1 MRYGLFADLIAN
13 KIQLKFAQ
21 MGKRLFYLFIFSNL
35 FIAGCAMAMVAQ
47 TDSFLLHRSPNIY
60 FIWFVFFSTVCSY
73 SFHWYLTKDPV
84 ISTTRVKWVEQNR
97 KIHVILFIIGLI
109 GAGIFF
115 FYLFPYWIWLFLS
128 AAMTF
133 LYSAPKIP
141 HPWFRALRKVALG
154 KTIFLAL
161 VWTHVTTI
169 LPILISGQD
178 WQVQHTL
185 FVISRFFL
193 VYAICILFD
202 YRDRDDDKANGVR
215 SLITY
220 LGERGITALFIF
232 SLAIFFAST
241 LLLLR
246 YDYDIF
252 HIILLLIPGVITGA
266 LYNYARRNFSD
277 TLYYFVLDG
286 LMALSALLMLV
297 AGI

>member
-1 MRYGLFADLIAN
+1 
-13 KIQLKFAQ
+13 
-21 MGKRLFYLFIFSNL
+21 MGKRLFYLFVFSNL
-35 FIAGCAMAMVAQ
+35 FIAGCAVAMVAQ
-47 TDSFLLHRSPNIY
+47 TDTFLLHSSTNVY
-60 FIWFVFFSTVCSY
+60 FIWFVFFSTTCSY
-73 SFHWYLTKDPV
+73 SFHWWLTKDPV
-84 ISTTRVKWVEQNR
+84 IFSPRVKWMETNR
-97 KIHVILFIIGLI
+97 KMHGVLFIIGGI

-115 FYLFPYWIWLFLS
+115 FYLFPYWKWLFLS
-128 AAMTF
+128 AIMTF

-154 KTIFLAL
+154 KTIFLAF

-169 LPILISGQD
+169 LPIIISGQD
-178 WQVQHTL
+178 WKMEHTL
-185 FVISRFFL
+185 FVVSRFFL

-220 LGERGITALFIF
+220 LGEKGITVLFIF
-232 SLAIFFAST
+232 ALTVFFAST

-246 YDYDIF
+246 YDHELSD
-252 HIILLLIPGVITGA
+252 IILLLLPGVITGA

-277 TLYYFVLDG
+277 ILYYFVLDG
-286 LMALSALLMLV
+286 LMALSAILMLV